1 MAARRS
7 SFRFRLPWSRDE
19 PPPPPP
25 PPPAPAT
32 QPSTR
37 PNAGTAPSPATRPA
51 AGSQPAAWT
60 SANNLS
66 RAETPTNNQPPNPT
80 RNATPSIPTSPTKAG
95 TLDNNQLPNTKT
107 STTPTPSISPPRPIE
122 SSTPSTSQSPATP
135 TTAGSSTETRTP
147 TQASNMSSTS
157 TNSPARP
164 TSQTTTSNPTTP
176 KVAQRPPFRPAGAA
190 PSPKN
195 RASKNESQPSSPSQA
210 TNKSRN
216 TSQPASPSG
225 AANRSRASQS
235 QSPSRSA
242 PQSPAMTPT
251 SSPTRKAPHVLSS
264 KAGQESSN
272 SPSVVKSQ
280 MHEKN
285 QETTLPTSPPQSLHG
300 ISKPSSKSIE
310 ADKEATEQMELRTK
324 KETKSDADSEAKI
337 RFTDKAMQPSEES
350 VPKSTITGITKGPS
364 EKSDSSSI
372 SGEPKMLKESDTNN
386 QETKEVVQESRR
398 KDYGAGERTPEVQS
412 KQEGSSKDQVLKNS
426 GSNGRQTRTTTTQPR
441 NKTVVSGSSHKTVVS
456 NEAHIPIH
464 KEIKDNISKVL
475 NRVAV
480 GDDTQKTG
488 KTPVNVITLAG
499 DNRGASMQLG
509 SDSSTKGG
517 RIHIHR
523 GYKINPDESAD
534 TTTDG
539 EGSPKDSKTKEDQTI
554 AAYINC
560 NVQGINNSIVFN
572 SSITERDPGVHM
584 SIPSEPVHSSL
595 FDAHKAEVNVTPA
608 RTIRRRCLRGLF
620 LESSD
625 SDPDKPRRHGCRVG
639 CNEKKKITR

>member
-7 SFRFRLPWSRDE
+7 SFRFRLPWSQDE
-19 PPPPPP
+19 PAPPPT
-25 PPPAPAT
+25 PAT

-51 AGSQPAAWT
+51 AGSQPAARTNT
-60 SANNLS
+60 SNLS
-66 RAETPTNNQPPNPT
+66 KAETPTSNQPPNPT

-95 TLDNNQLPNTKT
+95 TQDNNQLPNTKT
-107 STTPTPSISPPRPIE
+107 STTPTPSLSPPRPIE
-122 SSTPSTSQSPATP
+122 SSTPSTCQSPATP
-135 TTAGSSTETRTP
+135 TTAGSSTEARTP

-157 TNSPARP
+157 TNSPVRP

-190 PSPKN
+190 PTPKN

-210 TNKSRN
+210 TNKPRI

-225 AANRSRASQS
+225 AANRSRVSQS
-235 QSPSRSA
+235 PSPSRSA

-272 SPSVVKSQ
+272 SLSVVKSQ
-280 MHEKN
+280 MQEKN
-285 QETTLPTSPPQSLHG
+285 QETTLPTSPPQSLQE

-310 ADKEATEQMELRTK
+310 ADKEPTEQMELRTK

-337 RFTDKAMQPSEES
+337 KFTDKAMKPSEES

-386 QETKEVVQESRR
+386 QETKEVMQESRR

-412 KQEGSSKDQVLKNS
+412 KQEGSSKDQILKNS

-441 NKTVVSGSSHKTVVS
+441 NKTAVSGSSQKTAVS

-475 NRVAV
+475 NRV
-480 GDDTQKTG
+480 GTQKTG
-488 KTPVNVITLAG
+488 KTAVNVITLAG

-523 GYKINPDESAD
+523 GYKINPNESAD
-534 TTTDG
+534 ATTDG
-539 EGSPKDSKTKEDQTI
+539 EGSSKTKEDQTL

-584 SIPSEPVHSSL
+584 SIPRMPSEPVHSSL
-595 FDAHKAEVNVTPA
+595 FEAHKAEFSVTPA

-639 CNEKKKITR
+639 CNEKKK